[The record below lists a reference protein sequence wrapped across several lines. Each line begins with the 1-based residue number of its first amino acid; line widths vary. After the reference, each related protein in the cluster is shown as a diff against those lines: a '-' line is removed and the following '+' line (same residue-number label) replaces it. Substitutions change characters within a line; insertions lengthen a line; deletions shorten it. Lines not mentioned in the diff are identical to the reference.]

1 MTKKHSQI
9 NIHIDQLDIL
19 ENQFDHNKLSYDF
32 NEYINYQLLGIPLS
46 ELIQINIHSKQKIS
60 EREQEQFISKF
71 VQHYEHQITSYD
83 FASKYIF
90 RKVLILFLIGI
101 FFITL
106 YATLDSVLSF
116 VIPEVLLITGWVA
129 IWEAVYAILFTD
141 SQNRMK
147 AKRARQLKKS
157 KIIFSQEKTE
167 E

>member
-90 RKVLILFLIGI
+90 RKVLILFLIPSTN
-101 FFITL
+101 FFPFPVKSSS
-106 YATLDSVLSF
+106 A
-116 VIPEVLLITGWVA
+116 
-129 IWEAVYAILFTD
+129 
-141 SQNRMK
+141 
-147 AKRARQLKKS
+147 S
-157 KIIFSQEKTE
+157 KINLVWLRLHSCSFI
-167 E
+167 